1 MKKTHYLLTGAA
13 LLVAAASSATAADVT
28 MYGLIDIGGKYARS
42 TGSDATFE
50 MNSGQIAG
58 SRYGLRAKEVI
69 SSDLTVYINLE
80 NGFDADTGE
89 LADDVKLFN
98 RNSVLGL
105 QTKYGTFELGRTGA
119 LTAGVTGGIFASKVS
134 PFGIT
139 WQEAQSSQ
147 LNSGAAGTRL
157 ANQLRYASP
166 KVGGFQFYAQASYG
180 FADDDG
186 VPSSQKDRY
195 AALGTVY

>member
-28 MYGLIDIGGKYARS
+28 MYGLIDIGGKYDRS

-58 SRYGLRAKEVI
+58 SRFGLRAKEVI

-89 LADDVKLFN
+89 LADDEKLFN

-119 LTAGVTGGIFASKVS
+119 LTAGVTGGIFAGKVS

-139 WQEAQSSQ
+139 WQEAQSS
-147 LNSGAAGTRL
+147 
-157 ANQLRYASP
+157 
-166 KVGGFQFYAQASYG
+166 
-180 FADDDG
+180 
-186 VPSSQKDRY
+186 
-195 AALGTVY
+195 